1 MIRVLPLFWLA
12 GPALAQSI
20 AVPSGQPVT
29 LFEVVAEDQVD
40 LGQVW
45 ARFRFL
51 APQIARGTGTLSFEQ
66 AEADMLHLCQTVAL
80 PALAADTRQFD
91 LVLVSLSDREVP
103 FGAIDPEATQFF
115 EGYRPEEATCI
126 LEEF

>member
-1 MIRVLPLFWLA
+1 MIRFLPLFWLA

-20 AVPSGQPVT
+20 AVPSGQTVT
-29 LFEVVAEDQVD
+29 LFEVVAEDQAD

-51 APQIARGTGTLSFEQ
+51 APQIARDAGRLTFEQ
-66 AEADMLHLCQTVAL
+66 AEADMLHLCETVAL
-80 PALAADTRQFD
+80 PALAGDTRQFD

-103 FGAIDPEATQFF
+103 FGVIDPEATQFF